1 MKNICE
7 WENCKQSGDFKAPIE
22 KDNSKNYRWLCEEH
36 IKLFNKSWNYFEGM
50 NQNEIENFI
59 KSDITW
65 HRPTQKFGSSDNFFN
80 ILWNNALNDKFN
92 FFKQENNINNL
103 NGAKLYEKDKDALR
117 IMELELNASWPIIQ
131 KRFKTLVKKFHPDK
145 NAGNKQFEDK
155 LKKITLA
162 YSHLKI
168 IIESQK
174 LRKMNKIVAHKE
186 IFSILKKEM
195 KNKIHA
201 LEIEIK

>member
-7 WENCKQSGDFKAPIE
+7 WENCEQNGDFKAPIE

-59 KSDITW
+59 KSDVTW
-65 HRPTQKFGSSDNFFN
+65 PRPTQKFGSSDNFFN

-103 NGAKLYEKDKDALR
+103 NGTKLYEKDKDALR
-117 IMELELNASWPIIQ
+117 IMELELNSSWPIIQ

-162 YSHLKI
+162 YSHLKLVMI
-168 IIESQK
+168 
-174 LRKMNKIVAHKE
+174 RK
-186 IFSILKKEM
+186 
-195 KNKIHA
+195 
-201 LEIEIK
+201 

>member
-7 WENCKQSGDFKAPIE
+7 WENCKEKGDYKAPIE
-22 KDNSKNYRWLCEEH
+22 KDNSKNYRWLCKEH

-103 NGAKLYEKDKDALR
+103 NGTKLYEKDKDALR
-117 IMELELNASWPIIQ
+117 IMELELNSSWPIIQ

-162 YSHLKI
+162 YSHLKFI
-168 IIESQK
+168 MIGK
-174 LRKMNKIVAHKE
+174 
-186 IFSILKKEM
+186 
-195 KNKIHA
+195 
-201 LEIEIK
+201 